1 MFMQSLENHL
11 NECNNRSVTE
21 NGAVG
26 YKSTGKALLDLNF
39 FTSSLRSANEQ
50 TIIRKFDSAFQENP
64 ELALKWLFFAR
75 DIRGGMGERRLFR
88 VILRHLVDQCYMVVK
103 PFLKLVPEYGRWDDL
118 WCLLDSKA
126 NKCVAGIIREQL
138 AQDMEH
144 MKHGKPVSLL
154 AKWLPSAKGK
164 HKAAEEKARKILQL
178 TGMSRPHYNKTLSA
192 LRRYIDI
199 VERRM
204 SAQQWESINYEAVPS
219 KANLIYNKAFLRHD
233 ESRRRNFLAAANR
246 GEVKVNSAALFPY
259 EIVSRYNIN
268 RYNKTTVDENLE
280 AAWKNLPDTVQG
292 NGNTIVVADGSAS
305 MSVRVGNT
313 KVSALNVAES
323 LAIYF
328 AEHMSGEFKDKYITF
343 SMKPQL
349 VDFSHANTLANKLDL
364 AHQHHEA
371 ANTNIEAVFD
381 LILGTALANHM
392 SQEDLP
398 KNILIISDMEFD
410 SCVSYGQPRK
420 SYWNAYVKPTQTD
433 FQTIADKYRQYGY
446 KLPRLVFWNV
456 CSRTG
461 TIPVKENEL
470 GVALVSGFSQN
481 VANMVLNG
489 ELDPYQNLVNTL
501 MSERYSPIKLVS

>member
-1 MFMQSLENHL
+1 
-11 NECNNRSVTE
+11 
-21 NGAVG
+21 
-26 YKSTGKALLDLNF
+26 
-39 FTSSLRSANEQ
+39 
-50 TIIRKFDSAFQENP
+50 
-64 ELALKWLFFAR
+64 
-75 DIRGGMGERRLFR
+75 
-88 VILRHLVDQCYMVVK
+88 
-103 PFLKLVPEYGRWDDL
+103 
-118 WCLLDSKA
+118 
-126 NKCVAGIIREQL
+126 
-138 AQDMEH
+138 
-144 MKHGKPVSLL
+144 
-154 AKWLPSAKGK
+154 
-164 HKAAEEKARKILQL
+164 
-178 TGMSRPHYNKTLSA
+178 
-192 LRRYIDI
+192 
-199 VERRM
+199 M

-349 VDFSHANTLANKLDL
+349 VDFSSANTLADKLDI

-420 SYWNAYVKPTQTD
+420 SYWNVYVKPTQTD

>member
-39 FTSSLRSANEQ
+39 LTSSLRSANEQ
-50 TIIRKFDSAFQENP
+50 TIISKFDAAFQEHP

-103 PFLKLVPEYGRWDDL
+103 PFLKLIPEYGRWDDL

-138 AQDMEH
+138 AHDMEH

-219 KANLIYNKAFLRHD
+219 KANLIYNKAFLRC
-233 ESRRRNFLAAANR
+233 
-246 GEVKVNSAALFPY
+246 
-259 EIVSRYNIN
+259 
-268 RYNKTTVDENLE
+268 
-280 AAWKNLPDTVQG
+280 Q
-292 NGNTIVVADGSAS
+292 
-305 MSVRVGNT
+305 
-313 KVSALNVAES
+313 
-323 LAIYF
+323 
-328 AEHMSGEFKDKYITF
+328 
-343 SMKPQL
+343 
-349 VDFSHANTLANKLDL
+349 
-364 AHQHHEA
+364 
-371 ANTNIEAVFD
+371 
-381 LILGTALANHM
+381 
-392 SQEDLP
+392 
-398 KNILIISDMEFD
+398 
-410 SCVSYGQPRK
+410 
-420 SYWNAYVKPTQTD
+420 
-433 FQTIADKYRQYGY
+433 
-446 KLPRLVFWNV
+446 
-456 CSRTG
+456 
-461 TIPVKENEL
+461 
-470 GVALVSGFSQN
+470 
-481 VANMVLNG
+481 
-489 ELDPYQNLVNTL
+489 
-501 MSERYSPIKLVS
+501 

>member
-39 FTSSLRSANEQ
+39 LTSSLRSANEQ
-50 TIIRKFDSAFQENP
+50 TIISKFDAAFQENP

-178 TGMSRPHYNKTLSA
+178 TGMSRSHYNKTLSA

-259 EIVSRYNIN
+259 EIVSRYGYY
-268 RYNKTTVDENLE
+268 RKAELDDNLE
-280 AAWKNLPDTVQG
+280 VAWKNLPDTVKG
-292 NGNTIVVADGSAS
+292 NGNTIVVADGSGS
-305 MSVRVGNT
+305 MSARVGGT
-313 KVSALNVAES
+313 SSTAWSVATS

-328 AEHMSGEFKDKYITF
+328 AEHMTGEFQNKYITF

-349 VDFSHANTLANKLDL
+349 VDFSSENTLVGKLRV
-364 AHQHHEA
+364 ARQHREA

-392 SQEDLP
+392 SQEDMP

-420 SYWNAYVKPTQTD
+420 SYWDVYVKPTQTD
-433 FQTIADKYRQYGY
+433 FQTIADKYHQYGY

-461 TIPVKENEL
+461 TIPVKENAL